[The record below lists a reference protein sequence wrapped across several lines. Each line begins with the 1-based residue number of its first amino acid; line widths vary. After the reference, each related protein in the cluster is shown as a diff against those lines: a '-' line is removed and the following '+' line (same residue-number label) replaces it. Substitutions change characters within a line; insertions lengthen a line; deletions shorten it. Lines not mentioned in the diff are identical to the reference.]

1 MSNFQFNI
9 YETARRKER
18 KSEKV
23 KPKHTVGELYE
34 DSSSSYR
41 IFSRL
46 YCNFVMPDRPIPEGK
61 KILKSEEEADKK
73 FEGDL
78 KNLLLNLDLE
88 NTRRKNNC

>member
-1 MSNFQFNI
+1 
-9 YETARRKER
+9 
-18 KSEKV
+18 
-23 KPKHTVGELYE
+23 
-34 DSSSSYR
+34 
-41 IFSRL
+41 
-46 YCNFVMPDRPIPEGK
+46 MPDRPIPEGK